1 MTDVIIQGKKF
12 KPSNRPSSDVKVG
25 DWVKIFCPYGASI
38 WRWEAMKMIG
48 NVYKVESVAKISEY
62 IHVECGYSFAFG
74 YHEFTIVE
82 EIPEQT
88 KIPRNHPHADMIR
101 QWLDDAS
108 LEVEYSDKVSEY
120 WRDCTNP
127 RWHVNVL
134 YRFKPKTVPAWQVLY
149 EFEGEIEL
157 TSVHYTTEED
167 FTSSYGRQNQKFI
180 KFVLETEKLVQE

>member
-1 MTDVIIQGKKF
+1 MSDIIIQGKRF

-25 DWVKIFCPYGASI
+25 DWVKIHESI
-38 WRWEAMKMIG
+38 P
-48 NVYKVESVAKISEY
+48 SSEY
-62 IHVECGYSFAFG
+62 WGATSKAQLGTFQQVSGKLENLRVELEPASGYWDIA
-74 YHEFTIVE
+74 YFTIME
-82 EIPEQT
+82 EIPEQP

-108 LEVEYSDKVSEY
+108 LEVECRVHKLAGWAGVDTPTWQE
-120 WRDCTNP
+120 N
-127 RWHVNVL
+127 L
-134 YRFKPKTVPAWQVLY
+134 EYRFKPKTVPAWQVLY

-180 KFVLETEKLVQE
+180 KFVLETEKQVQA